1 MTVIIKKKDSLK
13 ERAIQRYK
21 RKKVALLLDS
31 VMEDKP
37 SLEQEQW
44 KVIYNNISNIP
55 DTKITVCNSFDEVK
69 KHYMLKKSVLLL
81 VNYDIMEDR
90 TRLFNFL
97 IHLKEMKNIPFI
109 FFAASPEELVL
120 KYRENLFIYQEAD
133 DFITFPLTLP
143 IFKQKISKA
152 LSGRYRKTKRFSLD
166 DAVMYSLPMQT
177 EEKFEG
183 SIMDLSLEG
192 FYLKT
197 KKEVFKSS
205 DQIQLH
211 IPLSKYNLF
220 NIKYGEILKVAGQV
234 KRVNIS
240 GNEAGCEIVHLEES
254 QKIVLINIINQISI
268 KKPTK
273 KKKLGSVQKAIVEE
287 AS

>member
-1 MTVIIKKKDSLK
+1 MTVIIKKKDSIQ
-13 ERAIQRYK
+13 ERAIQRFK
-21 RKKVALLLDS
+21 RKKIALLLDS

-44 KVIYNNISNIP
+44 KVVYSNISNIP
-55 DTKITVCNSFDEVK
+55 DTKITVCNSFEDVK

-81 VNYDIMEDR
+81 VNYDIIEDR
-90 TRLFNFL
+90 TKLFDFL
-97 IHLKEMKNIPFI
+97 IHLKELKNIPFI
-109 FFAASPEELVL
+109 FFATSPEELVL

-133 DFITFPLTLP
+133 DFVTFPLTLP
-143 IFKQKISKA
+143 ILKQKISKA
-152 LSGRYRKTKRFSLD
+152 LSGRFRKTKRFNLF
-166 DAVMYSLPMQT
+166 DAVMYSLPMQA

-192 FYLKT
+192 FYLRT
-197 KKEVFKSS
+197 RKEVFKSS

-211 IPLSKYNLF
+211 IPLSKYGLF

-240 GNEAGCEIVHLEES
+240 GNEAGCEIVHLEEA
-254 QKIVLINIINQISI
+254 QKMVLINIINQIST
-268 KKPTK
+268 KKTIK
-273 KKKLGSVQKAIVEE
+273 KKKLDAVQKALDEK